1 MDSTPSRF
9 RIAYA
14 IQNIGGIDFSQDIGD
29 TVPVKQSLLGLQRA
43 GHTVHCF
50 RLRKRDIIRYDNVA
64 KPDEMQTVPV
74 GFSGTGPF
82 KLVESGIRRLQKTLN
97 LPYYAFFDAYRFYE
111 ASLRFLPE
119 HDLCHEH
126 NGLFCI
132 GAALACKRLG
142 KPYVLT
148 FSADL
153 FLERAFVGHPLKG
166 LHAKIAAWQSRY
178 TYDLAKKILCVSEAA
193 KNHLIKAWQVDPEKI
208 VVMPNGVDI
217 DLFQPGPPDQ
227 ALHTSLGLQGQQ
239 VISFVGGFQP
249 WHGLE
254 ILVESFAMC
263 LQEVPNIKL
272 LLVGDGRAR
281 EDVEKAIRKFGVSEH
296 VIITGFVPQQQVP
309 NYLSLAD
316 MAVMPYPE
324 LPKELWF
331 SPLKM
336 YEYMSAGK
344 AIVASRAGQIA
355 EVIQHGENGVLVE
368 PGDKDD
374 LARTMIRLLKN
385 PEERHRLGA
394 TARQQAVAHHSWD
407 QYIRKLENIYSDA
420 LNPVQPRSASV
431 TKR

>member
-1 MDSTPSRF
+1 MPLVNPRL

-29 TVPVKQSLLGLQRA
+29 TVPVKQSLLGLQRI
-43 GHTVHCF
+43 GHEVHCF
-50 RLRKRDIIRYDNVA
+50 RLWKRDIIRYDDVA
-64 KPDEMQTVPV
+64 NPEWRQKVPLGISGSR
-74 GFSGTGPF
+74 GFKTF
-82 KLVESGIRRLQKTLN
+82 ESGVRRLQKTFN
-97 LPYYAFFDAYRFYE
+97 WPYFAFFDAYRFYE
-111 ASLRFLPE
+111 ASIKYLPNY
-119 HDLCHEH
+119 DLCHEH

-132 GAALACKRLG
+132 GAAMASKRLG
-142 KPYVLT
+142 KPYILT

-166 LHAKIAAWQSRY
+166 VHAKVAAWQARY
-178 TYDLAKKILCVSEAA
+178 TYALAKKILCVSEPA
-193 KNHLIKAWQVDPEKI
+193 KQHLVTSWQVDPEKI

-217 DLFQPGPPDQ
+217 NLFKPGNPNMH
-227 ALHTSLGLQGQQ
+227 LKNTLGLNGHQ
-239 VISFVGGFQP
+239 VIAFVGGFQP

-254 ILVESFAMC
+254 ILVESFAQC
-263 LQEVPNIKL
+263 LNEVPNIKL

-281 EDVEKAIRKFGVSEH
+281 EDVEKAIQKFGVSSN

-309 NYLSLAD
+309 DYLSVSD

-355 EVIQHGENGVLVE
+355 EVINHGENGFLVE

-374 LARTMIRLLKN
+374 LAKALLRLLKN
-385 PEERHRLGA
+385 PEEGARLGA
-394 TARQQAVAHHSWD
+394 TARQQAIEHHSWA
-407 QYIRKLENIYSDA
+407 QYVRKLENIYFSA
-420 LNPVQPRSASV
+420 LQEGALP
-431 TKR
+431 KK

>member
-1 MDSTPSRF
+1 MSSAKSRL

-29 TVPVKQSLLGLQRA
+29 TVPVKQSLLGLQRI
-43 GHTVHCF
+43 GHEVHCY
-50 RLRKRDIIRYDNVA
+50 RLRKRDIIRYDDVS
-64 KPDEMQTVPV
+64 KPDEMHNAPV
-74 GFSGTGPF
+74 GFSGTAPF
-82 KLVESGIRRLQKTLN
+82 KAVESGVRRFQKTLK
-97 LPYYAFFDAYRFYE
+97 LPYYALFDAYRFYE
-111 ASLRFLPE
+111 ASVRFLPQ

-132 GAALACKRLG
+132 GAAMASKRLG

-166 LHAKIAAWQSRY
+166 FHAKVAAWQSRY
-178 TYDLAKKILCVSEAA
+178 TYQLAKKILCVSEAA
-193 KNHLIKAWQVDPEKI
+193 KQHLVSAWQVNPEKI

-217 DLFQPGPPDQ
+217 QLFKPENPDEELQ
-227 ALHTSLGLQGQQ
+227 TSLGLNGHQ

-254 ILVESFAMC
+254 ILVESFAQC
-263 LQEVPNIKL
+263 LKEAPNTKL

-281 EDVEKAIRKFGVSEH
+281 EQAEWAIRKFGVASH
-296 VIITGFVPQQQVP
+296 VIITGFVPQQKVP
-309 NYLSLAD
+309 NYLSVSD

-355 EVIQHGENGVLVE
+355 EVIQDGVNGVLVE
-368 PGDKDD
+368 PGNVDD
-374 LARTMIRLLKN
+374 LARTMLRLLKN

-394 TARQQAVAHHSWD
+394 TARQQAVESHSWE
-407 QYIRKLENIYSDA
+407 QYVRKLESVYYEA
-420 LNPVQPRSASV
+420 LGVS
-431 TKR
+431 